1 MFIKLPIAVASY
13 ASAAILVLLNL
24 EAVMETPAE
33 YYSRKLTDE
42 ELVTKL
48 RKLPANRACRE
59 AADRIEELT
68 GRRYLKPSKNH
79 PPKNR
84 P

>member
-1 MFIKLPIAVASY
+1 MFMENEQEPS
-13 ASAAILVLLNL
+13 
-24 EAVMETPAE
+24 METPAD
-33 YYSRKLTDE
+33 YFNRKLTDE

-68 GRRYLKPSKNH
+68 GRRYAKA
-79 PPKNR
+79 PKSDSLSSS
-84 P
+84 

>member
-1 MFIKLPIAVASY
+1 
-13 ASAAILVLLNL
+13 
-24 EAVMETPAE
+24 METPAE
-33 YYSRKLTDE
+33 YFDRKLTDE

-68 GRRYLKPSKNH
+68 GHRYPKPSNDRASKS
-79 PPKNR
+79 R

>member
-1 MFIKLPIAVASY
+1 
-13 ASAAILVLLNL
+13 
-24 EAVMETPAE
+24 METPAD
-33 YYSRKLTDE
+33 YFNRKLTDE

-68 GRRYLKPSKNH
+68 GIKSRKPALTKRLDNLAD
-79 PPKNR
+79 
-84 P
+84 

>member
-1 MFIKLPIAVASY
+1 MFMENEQEPP
-13 ASAAILVLLNL
+13 
-24 EAVMETPAE
+24 METPAE
-33 YYSRKLTDE
+33 YFDRKLTDE
-42 ELVTKL
+42 ELVAKL

-68 GRRYLKPSKNH
+68 GHRYPKPSSDQASKS
-79 PPKNR
+79 R